1 MKRRQFIQSSSVIA
15 GSLLLPSLWSCSTD
29 KRSIGLQL
37 YSLRNII
44 KSDLQGTLKKVAE
57 IGYTELETYSYGD
70 GKIFDVPFN
79 DFVKMTKDLGLS
91 ITSGHY
97 SSGFNSTAKGNLR

>member
-1 MKRRQFIQSSSVIA
+1 MKRRQFIQSTSVIA
-15 GSLLLPSLWSCSTD
+15 GGLLLPSLWSCSTEK
-29 KRSIGLQL
+29 KRAIGLQL

-44 KSDLQGTLKKVAE
+44 KADVLRTLKRVAE
-57 IGYTELETYSYGD
+57 IGYTELETYTYGD
-70 GKIFDVPFN
+70 GKIFDMPFA

-97 SSGFNSTAKGNLR
+97 SSGFNSAAKGNL